1 MNYEQSLEFI
11 HSLDRFGSKPGTER
25 IGALCRALGDP
36 QNKLKFIHIAG
47 TNGKGSV
54 SAMLSAVL
62 RAAGYR
68 TGTYVSPYII
78 NFRERIQ
85 LNGEFIA
92 KDELAELTEKVKGVW
107 QQLPD
112 DNKPTEFEFITAVAF
127 DYFLQKKCDVVV
139 LETGLGGRLDAT
151 NIINEPICSVITSIG
166 LDHTEVLGDTVE
178 QIAAEKCGIIKNG
191 RPVITE
197 CNGNV
202 LSVIQ
207 EHCRAAAAP
216 LFAVDCSRI
225 TDIKTDANGMKFN
238 YCGEDYKLSLCG
250 EYQAFNAACAVR
262 VIKECFPDISSNVL
276 KNGLKSAFLPARFE
290 IISTDPLVILD
301 GTHNPAGAEA
311 LARSLSKIGARNFT
325 AIIGAM
331 ADKDV
336 DAVLRLLSPFTD
348 EALCVTVPNMGRSMS
363 AVQLCKKAKSAFG
376 KARAV
381 MTIDDALQ
389 SAKNSGNNVL
399 IFGSLYLASAIRDR
413 AIETFKK

>member
-85 LNGEFIA
+85 VNGEFIA
-92 KDELAELTEKVKGVW
+92 EEELAELTGKLMNFW
-107 QQLPD
+107 QQMPD
-112 DNKPTEFEFITAVAF
+112 DDKPTEFEFITAAAF
-127 DYFLQKKCDVVV
+127 EYFLKKNCDVVV

-178 QIAAEKCGIIKNG
+178 KIAAEKCGIIKSG
-191 RPVITE
+191 CPVITG
-197 CNGNV
+197 CNDKA
-202 LSVIQ
+202 LPVIQ
-207 EHCRAAAAP
+207 KYCRDVGSP
-216 LFAVDCSRI
+216 LFTVDRSQI
-225 TDIKTDANGMKFN
+225 ADIGEDASGIEFN
-238 YCGEDYKLSLCG
+238 YCGENYKLSLCG

-262 VIKECFPDISSNVL
+262 VIKECFPDIDSKTL
-276 KNGLKSAFLPARFE
+276 KCGLKSAFLPARFE

-311 LARSLSKIGARNFT
+311 LARSLFRINARNFT

-336 DAVLRLLSPFTD
+336 DAVLQLLSPLTD
-348 EALCVTVPNMGRSMS
+348 EAICVTVPNMGRSMS

-413 AIETFKK
+413 AIEAFKK